1 MDKTNE
7 YVLFDS
13 SPVSFP
19 VKIKNNIKHPKIKRM
34 LDLYSSDSLRTN
46 AEGLIYM
53 SDNQIFFSFYTEVKN
68 RPLAHF
74 YEFKPEVQGSITYNN
89 SGTHEDIKIDLNF
102 YKQVDTTTSTLMDQ
116 ESYHEQT
123 L

>member
-1 MDKTNE
+1 MNKTNE

-13 SPVSFP
+13 PFP
-19 VKIKNNIKHPKIKRM
+19 AKIKNNIKHPKIKRM
-34 LDLYSSDSLRTN
+34 LNSYSSSSLRTN
-46 AEGLIYM
+46 SEGLIYI
-53 SDNQIFFSFYTEVKN
+53 SNNQIFYSFYTEVKD

-89 SGTHEDIKIDLNF
+89 SGHNEQIKIDLNF
-102 YKQVDTTTSTLMDQ
+102 YKQVDTTSTLIDQ
-116 ESYHEQT
+116 ESYHGQA

>member
-1 MDKTNE
+1 MAKTNE

-13 SPVSFP
+13 SPVQFP
-19 VKIKNNIKHPKIKRM
+19 AKIKNNIKHPKIKRM
-34 LDLYSSDSLRTN
+34 LNLNLSNDLRTN
-46 AEGLIYM
+46 SEGLIYI
-53 SDNQIFFSFYTEVKN
+53 SDNQIFYSFYTEVKN

-89 SGTHEDIKIDLNF
+89 SGRNEQIKIDLNF
-102 YKQVDTTTSTLMDQ
+102 YKQVDTTTSTLIDQ
-116 ESYHEQT
+116 ESYHEQA

>member
-1 MDKTNE
+1 MAKTNE

-13 SPVSFP
+13 SSVQFP

-34 LDLYSSDSLRTN
+34 LELYSSNSLRTN
-46 AEGLIYM
+46 SEGLIYI
-53 SDNQIFFSFYTEVKN
+53 SDNQIFYSFYTEVKN

-89 SGTHEDIKIDLNF
+89 SSNHEQIKIDLNF
-102 YKQVDTTTSTLMDQ
+102 YKQVDTTSTLIDQ
-116 ESYHEQT
+116 ESYHEQA

>member
-13 SPVSFP
+13 PFP

-34 LDLYSSDSLRTN
+34 LELYSSNSLRTN
-46 AEGLIYM
+46 SEGLIYI
-53 SDNQIFFSFYTEVKN
+53 SDNQIFYSFYTEVKN
-68 RPLAHF
+68 CPLAHF
-74 YEFKPEVQGSITYNN
+74 YEFKPEVQGSITINN
-89 SGTHEDIKIDLNF
+89 SSKHEHIKIDLNF
-102 YKQVDTTTSTLMDQ
+102 YKQVDTTSTLIDQ
-116 ESYHEQT
+116 ESYHEQA